1 VAQNTLDK
9 IRASNISNTIVSDFY
24 SNPKEWVLAKQF
36 SAYDIVLNI
45 VNGKATL
52 NLDASDVVSLI
63 FIEASYEF
71 ANGQMEVVRGDM
83 LVYANPLNVSGPN
96 PCSITMVD
104 DTTTYEIGFNVT
116 WMGEKIQENVRLN
129 CTGVTPS
136 TSITTNGIAK
146 GMRIGPHQLF
156 YQDES
161 SECTTIDERTLSIDV
176 SSVTGYTYNCS
187 RKFDWIAM
195 QPEENANNFY
205 FKVSQ
210 GNPAWADGDISSLAS
225 VSSYLFDGF
234 NDVDPVWPLLPCKG
248 YYYIGEDCLLLENRI
263 VNVFPNF
270 DCSVENAKIIPQS
283 SKWVNGRVSFS
294 QTPININVGNP
305 PLGETVD
312 MVTSYRD
319 QNGKMFIGSGTV
331 KDPECDVEHG
341 GVKSFPPKFLY
352 KEPLGIKTY
361 LETKNGVFNR
371 DILVPANVVSVI
383 TWKDDFLKETFTFNR
398 GTPQETTMPYPF
410 PIVSFATGIGSVK
423 NSFPIDAPPRDPRC
437 PPYGWL
443 VITSSPEISLS
454 NYSAKVGLFRT
465 SIANVNSVSHTHSC
479 EVDSYG
485 NGLTDATISLS
496 TVDTINHIHTIS
508 NFVVDST
515 ITHSHTLQ
523 SVAITQIQPTT
534 NRTDDISINA
544 YVPYDPTGASPQSCF
559 DPSYY
564 PYPEGNNRL
573 MYDTLTLP
581 IGLPTAPSLQ
591 LRYSAENKVSSPEPI
606 ITASQSQP
614 GASFLVA
621 EYPGDT
627 ENGFDIKASV
637 WISEYRTWNEA
648 TSSYDYHPPVLV
660 PDGTRV
666 TFSLDCYLPKK
677 SASEQ
682 SSIKIVAP
690 DIANE
695 YLKIK
700 VNMVSSIN
708 GMLITGKQDISL
720 VSMLQWLPD
729 ITPLVSSP
737 TNNLAV
743 FSNALSKVETIGA
756 SQLFDALVLASK
768 RIIDFGTSNSAIQN
782 YNKLIVLL
790 SDGDENSSQSSLQ
803 QAETSIN
810 SINSNSKTPISCI
823 KLGNGCSS
831 DEIMLLKLSN
841 DFNGTFNKINN
852 STTSDIDSV
861 LQQILTSEKT
871 NINSGTYNIIL
882 KSDSQSLPFSAG
894 FKNGVSVPVGASI
907 IYRVRTSSDGN
918 IWNPWSSWL
927 TWSDLQTYELSTN
940 NLSLYYNY
948 DVKFIGNSS
957 FESPTISQGL
967 ELTYLKAS
975 ETTVFFQPV
984 SLNISDLEY
993 LSSVLIS
1000 PQGYLPK
1007 TSTLNFGISQATSL
1021 DVLDYLNGGRTILG
1035 NQQEILLTRYNE
1047 PMTTKNYKT
1056 YTAKN
1061 GRWSNSSQVNVYSFS
1076 KGSTNAIL
1084 VDPSTYISNGN
1095 KGTISFLIPQ
1105 NPNNNFILCVDVD
1118 PSFRFLCKIVNY
1130 GLETVTLNHISL
1142 IYNIMKRIPVGSDG
1156 NIIHR
1161 TIDQRI

>member
-1 VAQNTLDK
+1 MTCSATKFTDKSLPGIILPGSAENTKINVAGYTIFPSIISQATTGEINAQQYLDSFDAYFLPRYFISNIRHDKKIGYTVTNYNDECPGISGYSSFGFSGVYAASGDKITIVYSISDKFNLMKDGKLRVKIYSNQVVDLDGTMDMIYNTIMSAQAKGGGDLGPFFSSSPTNLWINVKIPDKTIIDSSNGASVIIPQYSEIDTWRNFVAQNTLDK

-156 YQDES
+156 YQDKS

-312 MVTSYRD
+312 MVTSYQD

-485 NGLTDATISLS
+485 NGLTYATISLS

-591 LRYSAENKVSSPEPI
+591 LCYSAENKVSSPEPI

-682 SSIKIVAP
+682 SSIKIFAP
-690 DIANE
+690 DIAN
-695 YLKIK
+695 
-700 VNMVSSIN
+700 
-708 GMLITGKQDISL
+708 
-720 VSMLQWLPD
+720 
-729 ITPLVSSP
+729 
-737 TNNLAV
+737 
-743 FSNALSKVETIGA
+743 
-756 SQLFDALVLASK
+756 
-768 RIIDFGTSNSAIQN
+768 
-782 YNKLIVLL
+782 
-790 SDGDENSSQSSLQ
+790 
-803 QAETSIN
+803 
-810 SINSNSKTPISCI
+810 
-823 KLGNGCSS
+823 
-831 DEIMLLKLSN
+831 
-841 DFNGTFNKINN
+841 
-852 STTSDIDSV
+852 
-861 LQQILTSEKT
+861 
-871 NINSGTYNIIL
+871 
-882 KSDSQSLPFSAG
+882 
-894 FKNGVSVPVGASI
+894 
-907 IYRVRTSSDGN
+907 
-918 IWNPWSSWL
+918 
-927 TWSDLQTYELSTN
+927 
-940 NLSLYYNY
+940 
-948 DVKFIGNSS
+948 
-957 FESPTISQGL
+957 
-967 ELTYLKAS
+967 
-975 ETTVFFQPV
+975 
-984 SLNISDLEY
+984 
-993 LSSVLIS
+993 
-1000 PQGYLPK
+1000 
-1007 TSTLNFGISQATSL
+1007 
-1021 DVLDYLNGGRTILG
+1021 
-1035 NQQEILLTRYNE
+1035 
-1047 PMTTKNYKT
+1047 
-1056 YTAKN
+1056 
-1061 GRWSNSSQVNVYSFS
+1061 
-1076 KGSTNAIL
+1076 
-1084 VDPSTYISNGN
+1084 
-1095 KGTISFLIPQ
+1095 
-1105 NPNNNFILCVDVD
+1105 
-1118 PSFRFLCKIVNY
+1118 
-1130 GLETVTLNHISL
+1130 
-1142 IYNIMKRIPVGSDG
+1142 
-1156 NIIHR
+1156 
-1161 TIDQRI
+1161 